1 MAKAVTDANFEQ
13 EVLQAKGVSLV
24 DFWAPWC
31 GPCRMIGPI
40 VEDLAE
46 EYAGRVNVLKM
57 NVDENPQ
64 TPGRY
69 GIQGIPTLLLFKDG
83 EVVDTMV
90 GLQSK
95 ERLTQRI
102 EGAL

>member
-1 MAKAVTDANFEQ
+1 MTKTVTDQTFEK
-13 EVLQAKGVSLV
+13 EVLQSEGVSLV

-40 VEDLAE
+40 VDDLSQ

-57 NVDENPQ
+57 NVDENPE
-64 TPGRY
+64 TPGRF
-69 GIQGIPTLLLFKDG
+69 GIMGIPTLLLFKDG
-83 EVVDTMV
+83 ALVDTMV

-95 ERLTQRI
+95 ETLVQRI
-102 EGAL
+102 NKAL

>member
-1 MAKAVTDANFEQ
+1 MAKVVTDQTFEE
-13 EVLQAKGVSLV
+13 EVLKAEGVSLV

-40 VEDLAE
+40 IEELSE

-57 NVDENPQ
+57 NVDENPN

-69 GIQGIPTLLLFKDG
+69 GIMGIPTLLLFKNG
-83 EVVDTMV
+83 QLVDTMV
-90 GLQSK
+90 GFQTK
-95 ERLTQRI
+95 EALVQRI
-102 EGAL
+102 DKVL

>member
-1 MAKAVTDANFEQ
+1 MTKTVTDQTFEK
-13 EVLQAKGVSLV
+13 EVLQASGVSLV

-40 VEDLAE
+40 VDELSE

-57 NVDENPQ
+57 NVDENPE
-64 TPGRY
+64 TPGRF
-69 GIQGIPTLLLFKDG
+69 GIMGIPTLLLFKDG
-83 EVVDTMV
+83 KLIDTMV

-95 ERLTQRI
+95 ETLVQRI
-102 EGAL
+102 DNAL

>member
-1 MAKAVTDANFEQ
+1 MTKTVTDQTFEK
-13 EVLQAKGVSLV
+13 EVLQAEGVSLV

-40 VEDLAE
+40 VDDLAQ

-57 NVDENPQ
+57 NVDENPE
-64 TPGRY
+64 TPGRF
-69 GIQGIPTLLLFKDG
+69 GIMGIPTLLLFKDG
-83 EVVDTMV
+83 KLVDTMV

-95 ERLTQRI
+95 ETLVQRI
-102 EGAL
+102 DNAL